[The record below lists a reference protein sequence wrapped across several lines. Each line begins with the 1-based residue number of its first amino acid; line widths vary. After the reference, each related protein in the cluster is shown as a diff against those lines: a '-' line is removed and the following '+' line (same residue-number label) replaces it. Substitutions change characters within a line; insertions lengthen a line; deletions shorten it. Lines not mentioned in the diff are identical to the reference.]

1 MRGPGMPGAGGQS
14 PAQVIPTP
22 VFGATT
28 APARLDRDLREPV
41 LQASD
46 RSSSVQ
52 YTSRSAADTTRP
64 VYPASRTSRMRSS
77 SVAER

>member
-22 VFGATT
+22 DFGATT
-28 APARLDRDLREPV
+28 ARRPASTAICEPV
-41 LQASD
+41 LPVSD